1 MKYFQALLN
10 IHTTLVVFHSFFH
23 TLCLLSKV
31 LVKLFPSGDILTHMA
46 LRELKITLHPNA
58 KISLFSNKTTPL
70 VCGNTQELSIP
81 ISVKNG
87 FGEEIIIMKNLL
99 KKTLLTR
106 TLSSWEFFLKHWIE
120 FSLHLLCLI
129 DILQPPLPSSCKCI
143 IASEKIYFHQTAFKL
158 IFDCE
163 EIGLVAF
170 LQFFPLER
178 QQ

>member
-1 MKYFQALLN
+1 MQKS
-10 IHTTLVVFHSFFH
+10 H
-23 TLCLLSKV
+23 
-31 LVKLFPSGDILTHMA
+31 
-46 LRELKITLHPNA
+46 
-58 KISLFSNKTTPL
+58 FSQIKQQTPL

-87 FGEEIIIMKNLL
+87 FDEEIIIMKNLL
-99 KKTLLTR
+99 KKILLTR

-178 QQ
+178 QQWGYNETLFISLINHLVTKQERGRSGNTQPS

>member
-1 MKYFQALLN
+1 MQKS
-10 IHTTLVVFHSFFH
+10 H
-23 TLCLLSKV
+23 
-31 LVKLFPSGDILTHMA
+31 
-46 LRELKITLHPNA
+46 
-58 KISLFSNKTTPL
+58 FSQIKQQTPL

-87 FGEEIIIMKNLL
+87 FDEEIIIMKNLL
-99 KKTLLTR
+99 KKILLTR
-106 TLSSWEFFLKHWIE
+106 ALSSWEFFLKHWIE

-178 QQ
+178 QQWGYNETLFISLINHLVTKQERGRSGNTQPS